1 MKSNHLPHAQRKA
14 RTHPLNINAL
24 DAKLLDRAISERGW
38 TLDESDYI
46 GRIRD
51 GQTLNAGL
59 NRTANSY

>member
-1 MKSNHLPHAQRKA
+1 MKSNPLPHAPHKA
-14 RTHPLNINAL
+14 RTHPLNINSL
-24 DAKLLDRAISERGW
+24 DARILSQSISERGW

-59 NRTANSY
+59 RRTGNSY